1 MEKRLNLIGFAGRAR
16 SGKTTLCKFLRKE
29 KNAKIVTIAS
39 YLKKLCCE
47 VLSMNMNT
55 LLEYKD
61 NNTELN
67 LTFDNAAY
75 KILNDRTGI
84 PLDILHQE
92 LNNVIIHTIRE
103 MLQVVGTNVIRKYNS
118 NWHVDQMREEIL
130 SYDNNTMVVIDD
142 VRFPNERQAIE
153 ELGGIVLFII
163 RPSFDYISNHI
174 SETSLKWYNF
184 SDTHIILNYTNIY
197 ALFAD
202 FDIMVKNN
210 FNIIPPIRN
219 AYENAN
225 KLENH
230 MFGIQYDDIAAMEI
244 MFSEYFK
251 EVVSIDNSDTYP
263 AMVINTRK
271 YYILKNNIL
280 TLRQEADAYHDYS
293 RWYDEYR
300 NALNREIPISTQKN
314 GAIFIS
320 NPYVIENMKL
330 YL

>member
-1 MEKRLNLIGFAGRAR
+1 MEKRYNLIGFAGRAR
-16 SGKTTLCKFLRKE
+16 SGKTSLCKFLQKE
-29 KNAKIVTIAS
+29 KDAKIVTIAS

-67 LTFDNAAY
+67 FTFDNAAY

-153 ELGGIVLFII
+153 ELGGIILFII

-263 AMVINTRK
+263 AMVINTHK

-280 TLRQEADAYHDYS
+280 TLRQEADAYQDYS

>member
-47 VLSMNMNT
+47 VLSMDMYT

-67 LTFDNAAY
+67 FAFNDTAY
-75 KILNDRTGI
+75 KVLNDKTGI
-84 PLDILHQE
+84 SLDALHQE
-92 LNNVIIHTIRE
+92 LDNVIIHTVRE
-103 MLQVVGTNVIRKYNS
+103 MLQVIGTNVIRKYNPD
-118 NWHVDQMREEIL
+118 WHVNQMKEEIL
-130 SYDNNTMVVIDD
+130 SYDEDTMVVIDD

-153 ELGGIVLFII
+153 ELGGVVLFII
-163 RPSFDYISNHI
+163 RPSFDYISNHE
-174 SETSLKWYNF
+174 SETSLRWYNF
-184 SDTHIILNYTNIY
+184 SNTHIILNYTNIY
-197 ALFAD
+197 GLFAD
-202 FDIMVKNN
+202 FDIMVKND

-219 AYENAN
+219 AYENAS

-230 MFGIQYDDIAAMEI
+230 MFGVQYDDITVMEI

-251 EVVSIDNSDTYP
+251 KVVSIDNSDIYP
-263 AMVINTRK
+263 AMLIDTRR

-280 TLRQEADAYHDYS
+280 TLRQEADSYQDYL
-293 RWYDEYR
+293 RWYTEYR
-300 NALNREIPISTQKN
+300 NALNREIPISTKK
-314 GAIFIS
+314 GGTIFIS
-320 NPYVIENMKL
+320 NPYVIENMKF

>member
-263 AMVINTRK
+263 AMVINTHK

-280 TLRQEADAYHDYS
+280 TLRQYADAYQDYS

>member
-1 MEKRLNLIGFAGRAR
+1 MEKRYNLIGFAGRAR

-47 VLSMNMNT
+47 ILSMDMYT

-67 LTFDNAAY
+67 FAFNDTAY
-75 KILNDRTGI
+75 KVLNDKTGI
-84 PLDILHQE
+84 SLDTLHQE
-92 LNNVIIHTIRE
+92 LDNVIIHTVRE
-103 MLQVVGTNVIRKYNS
+103 MLQVIGTNVIRKYNPD
-118 NWHVDQMREEIL
+118 WHVNQMKEEIL
-130 SYDNNTMVVIDD
+130 SYDENTMVVIDD
-142 VRFPNERQAIE
+142 VRFPNERQTIE
-153 ELGGIVLFII
+153 MLGGIVLFII
-163 RPSFDYISNHI
+163 RPSFDYISNHE

-184 SDTHIILNYTNIY
+184 SGTHIILNYTNIY

-230 MFGIQYDDIAAMEI
+230 MFGIQYDDIATMEI
-244 MFSEYFK
+244 MFSPYFK
-251 EVVSIDNSDTYP
+251 DVVSIDNNDIYPSMVIDTYQ
-263 AMVINTRK
+263 
-271 YYILKNNIL
+271 YYRLKNNFTI
-280 TLRQEADAYHDYS
+280 RQMLEYGHPDYHK
-293 RWYDEYR
+293 WYDEYR
-300 NALNREIPISTQKN
+300 SALNREIPISTQKN
-314 GAIFIS
+314 GDIFIS

>member
-16 SGKTTLCKFLRKE
+16 SGKTTLCKFLQKE

-47 VLSMNMNT
+47 VLSMDMYT

-67 LTFDNAAY
+67 FAFNDTAY
-75 KILNDRTGI
+75 KVLNDKTGI
-84 PLDILHQE
+84 SLDTLHQE
-92 LNNVIIHTIRE
+92 LDNVIIHTIRE

-263 AMVINTRK
+263 AMVIKTHK

-280 TLRQEADAYHDYS
+280 TLRQEADAYQDYS

>member
-47 VLSMNMNT
+47 VLSMDMYT

-67 LTFDNAAY
+67 FAFNDTAY
-75 KILNDRTGI
+75 KVLNDKTGI
-84 PLDILHQE
+84 SLDTVHQE
-92 LNNVIIHTIRE
+92 LDNVIIHTVRE
-103 MLQVVGTNVIRKYNS
+103 MLQVIGTNVIRKYNPD
-118 NWHVDQMREEIL
+118 WHVNQMKEEIL
-130 SYDNNTMVVIDD
+130 SYDEDTMVVIDD

-153 ELGGIVLFII
+153 ELGGVVLFII
-163 RPSFDYISNHI
+163 RPSFDYISNHE

-197 ALFAD
+197 CLFAD

-219 AYENAN
+219 TYENAV

-230 MFGIQYDDIAAMEI
+230 MFGIQYDDILAMEI
-244 MFSEYFK
+244 VLSPYFK
-251 EVVSIDNSDTYP
+251 DVVSIDNSDTYP
-263 AMVINTRK
+263 AMVIDTHK

-280 TLRQEADAYHDYS
+280 TLRQEADAYQDYL
-293 RWYDEYR
+293 RWHTEYR
-300 NALNREIPISTQKN
+300 NTLNGEIPLYTDKGGKIY
-314 GAIFIS
+314 IS

>member
-16 SGKTTLCKFLRKE
+16 SGKTTLCKFLQKE

-47 VLSMNMNT
+47 VLSMDMYT

-67 LTFDNAAY
+67 FAFNDTAY
-75 KILNDRTGI
+75 KVLNDKTGI
-84 PLDILHQE
+84 SLDTLHQE
-92 LNNVIIHTIRE
+92 LDNVIIHTIRE

-263 AMVINTRK
+263 AMVINTHK

-280 TLRQEADAYHDYS
+280 TLRQEADAYQDYS